1 MKKRFLSFFFRRG
14 ASALCGRILTKR
26 RTGRS
31 RCSLSDLEGANAW
44 LALERRGRGYV
55 LSSLLAAALAIPL
68 SPRACSAELAA
79 ELAFPQGSR
88 GVFLSRILGWLLL

>member
-1 MKKRFLSFFFRRG
+1 VEEYSQRGGQAEAGVLFLISRG
-14 ASALCGRILTKR
+14 G
-26 RTGRS
+26 
-31 RCSLSDLEGANAW
+31 NAW